1 MRSIKKASRVEV
13 SPACRWAKLFFFPAA
28 LLLTWLGAVPAGHA
42 GCVSSGNETNAA
54 SLNSVTG
61 VNATVARLQDR
72 YDCTRT
78 LQANFDE
85 TISSPGGVTR
95 SRKGT
100 VYFKKVG
107 RMRWDFGAPSE
118 GSVVSD
124 GKTVFDYEKDLNQVV
139 ELPLNKALKSNATA
153 FLLGLGDIRSDFK
166 ISAPAKP
173 PKDNLKH
180 LILIPKNGGDTIDV
194 GIDPKNYDIVNF
206 RLINQVGGVTELKF
220 TDIRTNLTLDDSL
233 FSFTV
238 PDGADIVRPQNS

>member
-1 MRSIKKASRVEV
+1 M
-13 SPACRWAKLFFFPAA
+13 
-28 LLLTWLGAVPAGHA
+28 WLGAVPAAHSR
-42 GCVSSGNETNAA
+42 CVSGENQTTGA
-54 SLNSVTG
+54 SFKPDRG
-61 VNATVARLQDR
+61 VNATVARLQNR

-100 VYFKKVG
+100 VYFKKMG

-139 ELPLNKALKSNATA
+139 ELPLSRALKSNATA

-166 ISAPAKP
+166 ISAPVKSP
-173 PKDNLKH
+173 EDGLKH
-180 LILIPKNGGDTIDV
+180 LVLIPKNGGDTIDV
-194 GIDPKNYDIVNF
+194 GIDPKSYDIVNF
-206 RLINQVGGVTELKF
+206 KLINQVGGVTELKF
-220 TDIRTNLTLDDSL
+220 SDIRTNLMLDDSL

-238 PDGADIVRPQNS
+238 PAGADIVRPQNS

>member
-1 MRSIKKASRVEV
+1 MSFAR
-13 SPACRWAKLFFFPAA
+13 RWAKLLVLTAA
-28 LLLTWLGAVPAGHA
+28 LLVMCLGEVPPAHS
-42 GCVSSGNETNAA
+42 GCISGGKQAKPGSLKATN
-54 SLNSVTG
+54 G
-61 VNATVARLQDR
+61 VNATVALLQNR
-72 YDCTRT
+72 YNCTRT
-78 LQANFDE
+78 LQASFDE

-153 FLLGLGDIRSDFK
+153 FLLGLGDIRSDFS
-166 ISAPAKP
+166 ISSPTQAP
-173 PKDNLKH
+173 DDGLKH

-194 GIDPKNYDIVNF
+194 GIDPKSYDIVNF
-206 RLINQVGGVTELKF
+206 KLINQVGGVTELKF
-220 TDIRTNLTLDDSL
+220 SDIRTNLTLDDSL
-233 FSFTV
+233 FSFSA
-238 PDGADIVRPQNS
+238 PAGADIVRPQNS